1 MLSRTIARSLMALV
15 PEKRTAVLTLLPD
28 SPSPITVNAFNA
40 WLKPMDVRL
49 SSYGGVNLQGDETRI
64 KIPDHE
70 LNPGNNGR
78 EIRPRDAIVMDGT
91 SYTVIAARLTCIRT
105 VWECIVRKDI
115 A

>member
-1 MLSRTIARSLMALV
+1 MLSRTIARSLMVLV
-15 PEKRTAVLTLLPD
+15 PEKRPALLTLLPD
-28 SPSPITVNAFNA
+28 SSSPITVNVFNV
-40 WLKPMDVRL
+40 WIKPLDVRL
-49 SSYGGVNLQGDETRI
+49 STYGDVNLQGDETRI

-78 EIRPRDAIVMDGT
+78 EIRTRDTIVLDGT
-91 SYTVIAARLTCIRT
+91 SYTVIVARLISIRT